1 MAKYKRYAEDLIGDW
16 ETGQYEPQRQV
27 AQSVYSTNLSK
38 LSNSLSDLKDKLA
51 RNFQNA
57 QLDYSN
63 TLNDIQGQSFNR
75 LRNADIDLANRGL
88 STSGVRDLVEQADIQ
103 RKGQD
108 VDKALTDLMNV
119 NRASAEG
126 LTEGV
131 LNYGEGQTKLAGEL
145 AEDLGKLTDQE
156 AGNAQQYANL
166 IAGIAN
172 NAAGRAASRARSGSS
187 KKSKAEED
195 YDETRRKIMIA
206 DTLSST
212 ELTDDEKKQYL
223 NTYLNVPVDTAIAAV
238 EGYNNNQKMSADRA
252 KIERVQGNLDKFNEA
267 TDIWNKVFGNPISYA
282 INPLGALANRYILN
296 VPNAARLYA
305 EDSLRKTQNDLN
317 KLTYTDLAE
326 LLYGKK

>member
-16 ETGQYEPQRQV
+16 QTDQYEPQRQV
-27 AQSVYSTNLSK
+27 TQSIYNTNLSR

-108 VDKALTDLMNV
+108 VSNALSNLMDV
-119 NRASAEG
+119 NKASAEG

-131 LNYGEGQTKLAGEL
+131 LGYGNAQSKLAGEL
-145 AEDLGKLTDQE
+145 AGDLGKITDQE
-156 AGNAQQYANL
+156 AANAQQYANA

-172 NAAGRAASRARSGSS
+172 NAAGRAASRSGSS
-187 KKSKAEED
+187 GKKTKEEEE
-195 YDETRRKIMIA
+195 YDETKRRIMIA
-206 DTLSST
+206 DTLAST
-212 ELTDDEKKQYL
+212 EFTDDEKKKYI
-223 NTYLNVPVDTAIAAV
+223 NSVNCW
-238 EGYNNNQKMSADRA
+238 SACYSRNC
-252 KIERVQGNLDKFNEA
+252 RF
-267 TDIWNKVFGNPISYA
+267 F
-282 INPLGALANRYILN
+282 
-296 VPNAARLYA
+296 
-305 EDSLRKTQNDLN
+305 
-317 KLTYTDLAE
+317 
-326 LLYGKK
+326 